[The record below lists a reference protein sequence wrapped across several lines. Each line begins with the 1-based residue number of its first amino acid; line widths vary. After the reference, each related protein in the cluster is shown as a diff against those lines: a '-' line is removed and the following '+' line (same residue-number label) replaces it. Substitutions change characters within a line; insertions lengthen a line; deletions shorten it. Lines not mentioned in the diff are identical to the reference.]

1 MAVISERLR
10 RLFRPDPDDIIP
22 GDPLFYWSSVKKVA
36 SNDLTKIIGIVPVV
50 GYLILFNDSIL
61 DTVQFNTITGTTG
74 DEASP
79 FLLGGLT
86 KLRMTFFGSL
96 CVTISFLIYQ
106 LRRPKALDTATDDFS
121 FAERVCE
128 SYSVVEM
135 QALERDVTD
144 AKWQKRLRLFWSP
157 WHGTREK
164 IFDEY
169 VQGFHDDS
177 RENFLALHRDYIDQA
192 SREWWIGQMNSR
204 PVSRYAAMILGC
216 LGYLLLVI
224 PTIDIAQAVIG
235 DILSE
240 MLRLVRH

>member
-10 RLFRPDPDDIIP
+10 RLFRPDPDDVIP
-22 GDPLFYWSSVKKVA
+22 GHPLFYWSTVKKVA

-61 DTVQFNTITGTTG
+61 DKIQFDTITGTTG

-96 CVTISFLIYQ
+96 SVTMSFLIYQ
-106 LRRPKALDTATDDFS
+106 LRRPKELDTATDDFS
-121 FAERVCE
+121 FAERVRE

-135 QALERDVTD
+135 KALERDVME
-144 AKWQKRLRLFWSP
+144 AKWQKRLGLFWLP
-157 WHGTREK
+157 WHGGRKRECQ
-164 IFDEY
+164 
-169 VQGFHDDS
+169 VQGF
-177 RENFLALHRDYIDQA
+177 REDLRTKFLSNFHDYIDQA

-204 PVSRYAAMILGC
+204 PISRYAAMILGC

>member
-1 MAVISERLR
+1 MAGISERLR

-22 GDPLFYWSSVKKVA
+22 GDPLFYWSTVKKVA

-61 DTVQFNTITGTTG
+61 DKIQFNTITGTTG

-79 FLLGGLT
+79 FLIGGLT

-96 CVTISFLIYQ
+96 SVTMSFLIYQ
-106 LRRPKALDTATDDFS
+106 LRRPKELDTATDDFS
-121 FAERVCE
+121 FAERVRE

-135 QALERDVTD
+135 QALERDVMD
-144 AKWQKRLRLFWSP
+144 AKWQKRMWLFWFP
-157 WHGTREK
+157 PQVARKRERRTQK
-164 IFDEY
+164 A
-169 VQGFHDDS
+169 QGNRRSH
-177 RENFLALHRDYIDQA
+177 FLRTFGDHIDQA
-192 SREWWIGQMNSR
+192 SREWWIGRMNSR
-204 PVSRYAAMILGC
+204 PISRYAAMILGC

-224 PTIDIAQAVIG
+224 PTIDIAQAVIA

-240 MLRLVRH
+240 MLSVMRN

>member
-22 GDPLFYWSSVKKVA
+22 GHPLFYWSTVKKVA

-61 DTVQFNTITGTTG
+61 YSVQFNTITGTTG

-79 FLLGGLT
+79 FLIGGLT

-106 LRRPKALDTATDDFS
+106 TRRPKALDNASDDFS
-121 FAERVCE
+121 FAERVRE

-135 QALERDVTD
+135 KALERDVMD
-144 AKWQKRLRLFWSP
+144 ANWQKRLGLFWFPSQ
-157 WHGTREK
+157 GARKRESR
-164 IFDEY
+164 
-169 VQGFHDDS
+169 VQGF
-177 RENFLALHRDYIDQA
+177 REDLRPKFLTEFRDYIDQA

-204 PVSRYAAMILGC
+204 PFSRYAAMVFGC
-216 LGYLLLVI
+216 LGYLLLAI
-224 PTIDIAQAVIG
+224 PTIDIAQAVIA

-240 MLRLVRH
+240 MLSVMRS